1 MLMYTE
7 IPTEPPDVVA
17 ELDKL
22 AGLLGINA
30 PTLDENLERLL
41 SSAKAGTC
49 RWITSR
55 DWFSTWLQED
65 DGEPHVLWISGLLGA
80 GKSVLTAYIT
90 NMIRKKWGYDA
101 CQYHAFDFS
110 DKSRRSA
117 SYLLRSF
124 AYQIACGLSTLR
136 IELQRIV
143 DQFGVSFL
151 NINAPVLWEKI
162 FRGALFNK
170 VIGKTLYWIIDG
182 LDEADPEAVPL
193 LFQCFKSLNPSVRL
207 KILVVS
213 RETTDITMRMA
224 QLTQLKTIH
233 HLSAVD
239 TYADIRTYV
248 EDFINSVIPK
258 GVASRRGIIEKV
270 MMKASGNFLWVT
282 LATKD
287 LEQSWYSESNIEY
300 ALSGFPGEMA
310 PRYNRMMQKIDE
322 HPEHMRRIATV
333 FLVWATYSFRPVTL
347 SELKS
352 ALITEFP
359 DLISLEHTIKS
370 VCSDFVQLRGQKL
383 TLVHETARYYLI
395 NNHPENFKELNSSA
409 ANEYIARVCL
419 EYLSSSKD
427 RSWRQVLHMSEIER
441 SQSSLSVL
449 SPMPEVRDGWP
460 FLTYAATSWAY
471 HLSLSNASSQSL
483 LDLVLEFF
491 ANDAL
496 TWINTLA
503 LLGDLKSLIK
513 AAQYLR
519 AYLKNRRKIHT
530 EESLRSLKDD
540 NTETLTLWTVD
551 LIRLVGKFGSNLIQ
565 NPSSIYKLIPPF
577 CPVGSML
584 GKQLVQRQSTF
595 SVAGVSVLDWDDCH
609 ARLSVGTEGSGRKVI
624 ATSEVFAALV
634 PGAHSLVVWNAE
646 TCEEIRRI
654 KHGEYTTE
662 LAVNRRGDM
671 VCTAGRDTI
680 KVWEL
685 GTGIELGVLRKHSD
699 DRVLAVGFGTEDDH
713 ILVGYQDHL
722 IVCQNW
728 RTKSIV
734 YQFNAML
741 TDDVNAHNGL
751 RVVSFSPDGLK
762 LAVGSGNRPVDL
774 WNLSTQSRAAQ
785 CVTKDEVINTEDA
798 EFLQPEV
805 IRWHPTSGS
814 IYILYHNA
822 TLIDWN
828 PVYDEKVEHRLG
840 AKGMACSP
848 CGNYLLAYEARGAV
862 KVFGLPDYSQT
873 PPSELRLIYHLEH
886 PGNVRDVA
894 FGPDGRRFY
903 DLRDAVCS
911 VWEPEVLV
919 PPDRPDED
927 EDQSSSWSVSW
938 DSSWAPVTQKAS
950 INTGLSPITAIA
962 CGPNDIGFCTGY
974 DDGSLS
980 VHNMETGAKI
990 RSLRGH
996 ASDMAIIGLT
1006 WSSSGKWIA
1015 SADDSG
1021 RILVR
1026 KVQMPTPTSPKMA
1039 VYKPSDFRITSDG
1052 VNQLL
1057 FSSNDHYLLVSTF
1070 SADRIWNLQEK
1081 RICHIR
1087 EHASPRRIKWIE
1099 HPSNP
1104 QRLVSID
1111 AGEVHIFDWCDFVD
1125 LTPGDGL
1132 RFVRTDTNGVTS
1144 KQKIPG
1150 STIDP
1155 LDTLKAS
1162 GSPLMAPIATSLEI
1176 SSITEANDKNYLILE
1191 TLPRDGYDRDR
1202 IKRRRI
1208 ELLRTTDLSPS
1219 VTAGELVL
1227 KLCAPEL
1234 TREVSKLVG
1243 SYQNRLVFFN
1253 QQHWLCTWEVGTAVE
1268 SHKRHLFLPKDWVGS
1283 ETLRLNALSDRGTL
1297 LCPRNG
1303 EVAIIKN
1310 GIKL

>member
-1 MLMYTE
+1 
-7 IPTEPPDVVA
+7 
-17 ELDKL
+17 
-22 AGLLGINA
+22 
-30 PTLDENLERLL
+30 
-41 SSAKAGTC
+41 
-49 RWITSR
+49 
-55 DWFSTWLQED
+55 
-65 DGEPHVLWISGLLGA
+65 
-80 GKSVLTAYIT
+80 
-90 NMIRKKWGYDA
+90 
-101 CQYHAFDFS
+101 
-110 DKSRRSA
+110 
-117 SYLLRSF
+117 
-124 AYQIACGLSTLR
+124 
-136 IELQRIV
+136 
-143 DQFGVSFL
+143 
-151 NINAPVLWEKI
+151 
-162 FRGALFNK
+162 
-170 VIGKTLYWIIDG
+170 
-182 LDEADPEAVPL
+182 
-193 LFQCFKSLNPSVRL
+193 
-207 KILVVS
+207 
-213 RETTDITMRMA
+213 
-224 QLTQLKTIH
+224 
-233 HLSAVD
+233 
-239 TYADIRTYV
+239 
-248 EDFINSVIPK
+248 
-258 GVASRRGIIEKV
+258 
-270 MMKASGNFLWVT
+270 
-282 LATKD
+282 
-287 LEQSWYSESNIEY
+287 
-300 ALSGFPGEMA
+300 
-310 PRYNRMMQKIDE
+310 
-322 HPEHMRRIATV
+322 
-333 FLVWATYSFRPVTL
+333 
-347 SELKS
+347 
-352 ALITEFP
+352 
-359 DLISLEHTIKS
+359 
-370 VCSDFVQLRGQKL
+370 
-383 TLVHETARYYLI
+383 
-395 NNHPENFKELNSSA
+395 
-409 ANEYIARVCL
+409 
-419 EYLSSSKD
+419 
-427 RSWRQVLHMSEIER
+427 
-441 SQSSLSVL
+441 
-449 SPMPEVRDGWP
+449 
-460 FLTYAATSWAY
+460 
-471 HLSLSNASSQSL
+471 
-483 LDLVLEFF
+483 
-491 ANDAL
+491 
-496 TWINTLA
+496 
-503 LLGDLKSLIK
+503 
-513 AAQYLR
+513 
-519 AYLKNRRKIHT
+519 
-530 EESLRSLKDD
+530 
-540 NTETLTLWTVD
+540 
-551 LIRLVGKFGSNLIQ
+551 
-565 NPSSIYKLIPPF
+565 
-577 CPVGSML
+577 
-584 GKQLVQRQSTF
+584 
-595 SVAGVSVLDWDDCH
+595 
-609 ARLSVGTEGSGRKVI
+609 
-624 ATSEVFAALV
+624 
-634 PGAHSLVVWNAE
+634 
-646 TCEEIRRI
+646 
-654 KHGEYTTE
+654 
-662 LAVNRRGDM
+662 
-671 VCTAGRDTI
+671 
-680 KVWEL
+680 
-685 GTGIELGVLRKHSD
+685 
-699 DRVLAVGFGTEDDH
+699 
-713 ILVGYQDHL
+713 
-722 IVCQNW
+722 
-728 RTKSIV
+728 
-734 YQFNAML
+734 
-741 TDDVNAHNGL
+741 
-751 RVVSFSPDGLK
+751 
-762 LAVGSGNRPVDL
+762 
-774 WNLSTQSRAAQ
+774 
-785 CVTKDEVINTEDA
+785 
-798 EFLQPEV
+798 LQPEV